1 MKHLT
6 FFYIVFPFIL
16 ISQAEKKEVFAKR
29 ITEKVTID
37 GKLNESFWSD
47 IQPAKDFQMIQPING
62 KFERSNQK
70 TEVKFA
76 YDDQA
81 IYIGASLNDFG
92 AGYDKNQI
100 GPGIM
105 RQLGPRDVEGKSVD
119 LFGVFLN
126 PFNDGI
132 NEFSFLVSAAGVQID
147 KRIVLTTNGYIEDV
161 NWDAVWESDVTIYQD
176 GWFVEIKIPY
186 SAIRFPN
193 KEIQEW
199 GINIYRELR
208 RFREEYSWSV
218 IDLKKKHIG
227 KQSGILKG
235 IKNISPPIRLSL
247 TPYLSSV
254 FTDNLS
260 NFNYSGGVDLKYG
273 FNLPFAKENVNLT
286 LDMILL
292 PEFQQT
298 EFDPLVLNMSPFE
311 TQYDEKRS
319 FFTEGTEL
327 FKKGDLFYSR
337 RIGGTPLPTQLDSH
351 EIATFEP
358 ENTRL
363 FNATKISGRT
373 QDGWGVGLFN
383 GITRNTYAQIQDT
396 ITLIEREQLIEPVT
410 NYNMF
415 VIDKSFNQNSF
426 ITLLNTN
433 VTRKNNFRNA
443 HVVGILGSVTNK
455 KNTHSYD
462 GSIKGS
468 LIKDSGNSTSGFST
482 FFNFQKINGNLRYS
496 LQNYIESDQ
505 YDINDMGFLYQNNEV
520 NTELNL
526 IYELFSEDEQ
536 FSKKLNIKSGK
547 FSLGLE
553 HKSLYK
559 PLSYN
564 ELIIKIG
571 GQIMNK
577 KHLFMR
583 LQSRYFFE
591 ENDYFE
597 SRVNNQLFIRPP
609 SFKISYYT
617 SSNFNKPVSLNTSIS
632 YKQRLNENY
641 KIWENYNN
649 NLLYTRINPR
659 FRINDHAFI
668 QYILAIEAEKNEFGW
683 IDELENNI
691 PLFSRRD
698 RKMFTNK
705 FILEYTFNPK
715 IYLKMITRHYW
726 STIDNKE
733 FYNISTNGQLS
744 HFEDQNLSD
753 LNINFN
759 TWNLDLSFSWE
770 YHPGSYLSV
779 LWQNKLTK
787 QTSSVERIFFNN
799 LNSFFEN
806 PTNNIFSIK
815 LTYYLDYIQLKTFKK
830 NDRNK

>member
-1 MKHLT
+1 
-6 FFYIVFPFIL
+6 
-16 ISQAEKKEVFAKR
+16 
-29 ITEKVTID
+29 
-37 GKLNESFWSD
+37 
-47 IQPAKDFQMIQPING
+47 
-62 KFERSNQK
+62 
-70 TEVKFA
+70 
-76 YDDQA
+76 
-81 IYIGASLNDFG
+81 
-92 AGYDKNQI
+92 
-100 GPGIM
+100 
-105 RQLGPRDVEGKSVD
+105 
-119 LFGVFLN
+119 
-126 PFNDGI
+126 
-132 NEFSFLVSAAGVQID
+132 
-147 KRIVLTTNGYIEDV
+147 
-161 NWDAVWESDVTIYQD
+161 
-176 GWFVEIKIPY
+176 
-186 SAIRFPN
+186 
-193 KEIQEW
+193 
-199 GINIYRELR
+199 
-208 RFREEYSWSV
+208 
-218 IDLKKKHIG
+218 
-227 KQSGILKG
+227 
-235 IKNISPPIRLSL
+235 
-247 TPYLSSV
+247 
-254 FTDNLS
+254 
-260 NFNYSGGVDLKYG
+260 
-273 FNLPFAKENVNLT
+273 
-286 LDMILL
+286 
-292 PEFQQT
+292 
-298 EFDPLVLNMSPFE
+298 
-311 TQYDEKRS
+311 
-319 FFTEGTEL
+319 
-327 FKKGDLFYSR
+327 
-337 RIGGTPLPTQLDSH
+337 
-351 EIATFEP
+351 
-358 ENTRL
+358 
-363 FNATKISGRT
+363 
-373 QDGWGVGLFN
+373 
-383 GITRNTYAQIQDT
+383 
-396 ITLIEREQLIEPVT
+396 
-410 NYNMF
+410 MF

-443 HVVGILGSVTNK
+443 HVVGVLGSVTNK

-744 HFEDQNLSD
+744 YFEDQNLSD